1 MESQLNEGV
10 RQASKTVKCSSV
22 KTLDENVYRLIRVL
36 LENFLLY

>member
-10 RQASKTVKCSSV
+10 RQVSKTVKCSSV
-22 KTLDENVYRLIRVL
+22 KMLDENVYRLIRVL

>member
-10 RQASKTVKCSSV
+10 GQVSKTVKCSSV